1 MAGGPS
7 EVQEASGA
15 RLNGS
20 VVSGWQPSLSQYHC
34 LALPHV
40 CCHWRPSRISV
51 HGLTV
56 VFALPLCLPAL
67 AVQHKPYKTRRRY
80 WLC

>member
-20 VVSGWQPSLSQYHC
+20 VVSGCQPSLSQYHC

-40 CCHWRPSRISV
+40 CCHWRPSCISV

-67 AVQHKPYKTRRRY
+67 AVQRKPYKTRRRY
-80 WLC
+80 WHS